1 MSPLQAGS
9 GGGGAVPTLPTALS
23 QLSSFP
29 LTENH
34 WCLQAQERG
43 AIWAAEPQV
52 DQVAAEVVLPVLLWE
67 RLPRPQPGLL
77 VGGRRQ
83 PGGPE
88 TGTQHC
94 SPHEG
99 EGTAAGISSQGSFH
113 VLLHSS
119 ACALSCGTA
128 NLGDVVLRPLDQECS
143 CSSCGDL
150 CAGQSHR
157 KCCVLFLSTSPVR
170 IARCP
175 C

>member
-1 MSPLQAGS
+1 MAPPWAGS
-9 GGGGAVPTLPTALS
+9 AGSVPTLPTALS
-23 QLSSFP
+23 QPSSFP

-43 AIWAAEPQV
+43 AVRAAEPQV

-77 VGGRRQ
+77 VGGGCQ
-83 PGGPE
+83 PGGPK

-99 EGTAAGISSQGSFH
+99 EGTAAGISSRGGFH
-113 VLLHSS
+113 VLLPSS
-119 ACALSCGTA
+119 ACTLSCGTA
-128 NLGDVVLRPLDQECS
+128 DLGDVLLRALDWDCS
-143 CSSCGDL
+143 RSSRGDPR
-150 CAGQSHR
+150 AGQNR
-157 KCCVLFLSTSPVR
+157 GKCCVLVLSASPVT